1 MIDLTADAE
10 TDEQG
15 ANASFVAEEEGALV
29 QHKKRRRLG
38 KRIVEMIAVEDSRS
52 RGRRI
57 VAQVVDKATAKAIQL

>member
-15 ANASFVAEEEGALV
+15 ANTSFAAEEEGAPV

-38 KRIVEMIAVEDSRS
+38 KRMVETTAVEGSGS
-52 RGRRI
+52 RGHKI
-57 VAQVVDKATAKAIQL
+57 AA

>member
-38 KRIVEMIAVEDSRS
+38 KRIVETTAVEGSRS
-52 RGRRI
+52 RGHKI
-57 VAQVVDKATAKAIQL
+57 AAQAVDEAMAKAI